1 MKFKLKDIIKYELI
15 GLQIKVADSRNK
27 ANVGLSG
34 KIINETK
41 FTITIKTNKGKKMLL
56 KNNIKIET
64 KVKNKKIE
72 IDGKLLV
79 GRPEDRV
86 KKI

>member
-1 MKFKLKDIIKYELI
+1 MKFKLKDIIKHELI
-15 GLQIKVADSRNK
+15 GLQIKIAESRNK
-27 ANVGLSG
+27 DNVGLSG

-41 FTITIKTNKGKKMLL
+41 FTITIKTKKGKKMLF

-64 KVKNKKIE
+64 RVNNKKIK
-72 IDGKLLV
+72 IDGKLLA

-86 KKI
+86 KKV

>member
-1 MKFKLKDIIKYELI
+1 MFKIKNIIKHELI
-15 GLQIKVADSRNK
+15 GLQIKIADSNNK

-41 FTITIKTNKGKKMLL
+41 FTITIKTNKGKKMLF
-56 KNNIKIET
+56 KNNIKFET
-64 KVKNKKIE
+64 KVNNKTIK
-72 IDGKLLV
+72 IDGKLLI

-86 KKI
+86 KK